1 MAGAVNVDRNKIRD
15 TRRLLVGDLSN
26 VQRHNSHCRRSCF
39 PDPGRQQLEG

>member
-1 MAGAVNVDRNKIRD
+1 MAGAVNVDRDKIRN

-26 VQRHNSHCRRSCF
+26 VQRHNSNCRRYRF